1 MTQDID
7 PITLAVLAGRMEQ
20 IADEMDA
27 TLFRAAFNP
36 IIAEA
41 HDASHG
47 LYHAVSG
54 DTLVQGKSGLPI
66 FVGVMSFAVKAVID
80 KAAENGDLEDGDIY
94 IFNDAHLGGTHLS
107 DMRLVRPYF
116 HDGKLFCYLAS
127 VGHWHDVGGAVPGNY
142 NPAATDAFQEAFVLP
157 PVRLAKAGQVQTDII
172 DILMRNTRLPQSAQ
186 GDLNGQLGA
195 LDLGKKR
202 LDELLA
208 EYGADTVRAA
218 LDALQDRAET
228 LMRTE
233 LTDLPDGRW
242 EAEDF
247 LDNDGITDTPLPIKV
262 ALEIKGDQMLLD
274 FAGTADRCAGPV
286 NIALPTAVATA
297 YVAIKHI
304 FPSLPANAGVMR
316 PIEVKIP
323 EDSLLSAPFPA
334 PVGGY
339 TETILRMVDVIFS
352 AASQA
357 APDRVVANAYGTIN
371 ALSISGK
378 RANGQP
384 WVMFSFYGGGHGGSP
399 EGDGLNHGNAPISTA
414 TIPPMEILESAYP
427 VMFKQWALR
436 PDSAGAGQHRGGM
449 GAIYEIEVLEES
461 ATAFLFG
468 ERGRFAPKGV
478 AGGGDAALNRFE
490 YEQDDGWHA
499 PPMASKM
506 VGIKLQ
512 RGQSVR
518 LDTPGGGGYGA
529 PANRAAADVARDVA
543 GGLLTPDYA
552 TQTYG
557 PDWKEVTQ

>member
-157 PVRLAKAGQVQTDII
+157 PVRLAKAGKVQTDII

-274 FAGTADRCAGPV
+274 FTGTADRCAGPV

-323 EDSLLSAPFPA
+323 EGSLLSAPFPA

-449 GAIYEIEVLEES
+449 GATYEIEVLEES

-529 PANRAAADVARDVA
+529 PASRAAADVARDVA

>member
-157 PVRLAKAGQVQTDII
+157 PVRLAKAGKVQTDII

-208 EYGADTVRAA
+208 EYGAETVRAA

-274 FAGTADRCAGPV
+274 FTGTADRCAGPV

-323 EDSLLSAPFPA
+323 EGSLLSAPFPA

-449 GAIYEIEVLEES
+449 GATYEIEVLEES

-543 GGLLTPDYA
+543 GGLLT
-552 TQTYG
+552 
-557 PDWKEVTQ
+557 